1 MKSYGR
7 LTALTSK
14 GQFRSWVGWGW
25 GGVGNNFCS
34 FIGLFPKYKLS
45 TEPLGER
52 ENSDAEVCLSLF
64 LHAICLS
71 MISTCPQHTA
81 FCNGL

>member
-14 GQFRSWVGWGW
+14 GQFRGWVGWGW